1 MGLREQAER
10 DLGAI
15 IEDRALWGWDIVLMA
30 PDGHSAELTGLS
42 TDISLAIDPE
52 TGELVSGRTASV
64 ALRISSLRLKGFA
77 ENPKGISD
85 SKSKPWVVGF
95 KDINGTPCL
104 FKVFKSNPDR
114 AIGAITLILEA
125 YKQAALLNG
134 AWSFGDSPEYN
145 GVIAKL

>member
-15 IEDRALWGWDIVLMA
+15 IEDRASWGWDIVLMA

-42 TDISLAIDPE
+42 TDISLAIDPD

-125 YKQAALLNG
+125 YRQAVFFNG
-134 AWSFGDSPEYN
+134 AWSFDGAIEYN
-145 GVIAKL
+145 GILPLL